1 MRINQIG
8 HYVIHISAHD
18 LSLNNILYV
27 PQANKNIVSV
37 HRFTHDNHVFVEL
50 HHLHYEGPEKVT
62 RGGGGMNESQSK
74 FLV

>member
-62 RGGGGMNESQSK
+62 RGGGGG
-74 FLV
+74 